1 DDQPT
6 HDNKDQP
13 QSRNERAGLAHQMKP
28 EYVQGNKHNHPQ
40 ERGDEQEH
48 DYLIRQR
55 LSLLHRRLET
65 FIEQILS
72 AREDD
77 DHRRGR
83 ADQDQSEEHP
93 GAGPLESA
101 RRQEQQ
107 DAEKDEIV
115 DNTEDH
121 LGDKAVRFTAAVTL
135 LHYVCTASV
144 FLIFL
149 RLLRFFV
156 VDFHCFRALITHLYN
171 CKMYAA
177 TRDQVCQRCI
187 HYLYWARLRISACNF

>member
-1 DDQPT
+1 MVILLPVREDLL
-6 HDNKDQP
+6 
-13 QSRNERAGLAHQMKP
+13 NERFK
-28 EYVQGNKHNHPQ
+28 
-40 ERGDEQEH
+40 
-48 DYLIRQR
+48 
-55 LSLLHRRLET
+55 
-65 FIEQILS
+65 QILS

-77 DHRRGR
+77 DHRRRR

-107 DAEKDEIV
+107 GAEKDEIV

-135 LHYVCTASV
+135 LHYVCAASV

-156 VDFHCFRALITHLYN
+156 VDFHCFRALITRFILLQDVCRHMRSSLPVLYSLPILGAVA
-171 CKMYAA
+171 Y
-177 TRDQVCQRCI
+177 I
-187 HYLYWARLRISACNF
+187 RLQFLISNFQ